1 MPWFLSAVV
10 LIACSALPLP
20 ATAHDWYTGLR
31 SPNGMLCCNE
41 RDCEPVDYRINA
53 DTGREEIKA
62 NGAWYPVVYGKVL
75 PFVSPDGGPH
85 ACWSRGTGRPDL
97 RCIILPGMV

>member
-53 DTGREEIKA
+53 YTGREEIKA
-62 NGAWYPVVYGKVL
+62 NGAWYPVDYGKVL
-75 PFVSPDGGPH
+75 PFVAPDGGPH
-85 ACWSRGTGRPDL
+85 AC
-97 RCIILPGMV
+97 